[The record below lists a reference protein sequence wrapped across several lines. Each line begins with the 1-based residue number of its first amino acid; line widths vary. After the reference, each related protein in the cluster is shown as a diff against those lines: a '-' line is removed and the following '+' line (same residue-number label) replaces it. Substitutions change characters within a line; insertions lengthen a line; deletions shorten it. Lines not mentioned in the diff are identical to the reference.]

1 MTREPFLVLIAV
13 LGLASCA
20 TAQQE
25 VPPTDDAQ
33 PPADAAAVDDG
44 EAAADG
50 GPRSVSGTR
59 SASTLSWEELSVRLV
74 GRQTNEGL
82 QIDITTLDGDAIVL
96 AAEDIHAH
104 LADLKQRIPAAHDL
118 SPDDIKEM
126 TPLLVA
132 FTGFEKEITFDPSR
146 LIIFS
151 EGSTFY
157 PLHVLPVSPN
167 FDRRLVGLYE
177 TVYGLY
183 LFEPGIDFF
192 ANLEFQYADLT
203 SGTAW
208 LSLVKRV
215 QRAKARREAESQG

>member
-1 MTREPFLVLIAV
+1 MTRQMCLTVIAV
-13 LGLASCA
+13 LGLAPCA

-25 VPPTDDAQ
+25 VPPSGDAQ
-33 PPADAAAVDDG
+33 PPADAAAVDDS
-44 EAAADG
+44 
-50 GPRSVSGTR
+50 GPPSVSGTR
-59 SASTLSWEELSVRLV
+59 IASTLSWEELSVRLV
-74 GRQTNEGL
+74 GRQTSQGL
-82 QIDITTLDGDAIVL
+82 QIDVTTLDGEAIVL

-104 LADLKQRIPAAHDL
+104 LADLKQRIPATHGL
-118 SPDDIKEM
+118 SANDIEEM

-132 FTGFEKEITFDPSR
+132 FTGFEKEISFDPSR

-177 TVYGLY
+177 TVYGIY

-192 ANLEFQYADLT
+192 ANLEFRYADLS
-203 SGTAW
+203 SGARW
-208 LSLVKRV
+208 VSLVRRV
-215 QRAKARREAESQG
+215 QRAKARREAETRE

>member
-1 MTREPFLVLIAV
+1 MTRELFLVLIAV

-25 VPPTDDAQ
+25 VSPADDAQ

-44 EAAADG
+44 
-50 GPRSVSGTR
+50 GPPSVSGTR
-59 SASTLSWEELSVRLV
+59 SANTLSWEELGVRLV
-74 GRQTNEGL
+74 GRETTQGL
-82 QIDITTLDGDAIVL
+82 QIDVTTLDGEAIVL
-96 AAEDIHAH
+96 AAEDIYAH

-118 SPDDIKEM
+118 SHEDIEEM

-177 TVYGLY
+177 TVYGMY

-192 ANLEFQYADLT
+192 ANLEFQYAELT
-203 SGTAW
+203 SGAQW

-215 QRAKARREAESQG
+215 QRAKARREAESQR

>member
-1 MTREPFLVLIAV
+1 MTRELFLVLIAV

-25 VPPTDDAQ
+25 VPPTNDAQ
-33 PPADAAAVDDG
+33 PPADAAAVNDG
-44 EAAADG
+44 KAAADD
-50 GPRSVSGTR
+50 PSSVSGTR
-59 SASTLSWEELSVRLV
+59 SASTLSWEELGVRLV
-74 GRQTNEGL
+74 GRETTQGL
-82 QIDITTLDGDAIVL
+82 QIDVTTLDGEAIVL
-96 AAEDIHAH
+96 AAEDIYAH

-118 SPDDIKEM
+118 SPGDIDEM

-177 TVYGLY
+177 TVYGIY

-203 SGTAW
+203 SGAAW

-215 QRAKARREAESQG
+215 QRAKARREAESQR

>member
-1 MTREPFLVLIAV
+1 MSRELYLSLTAV

-25 VPPTDDAQ
+25 IPPTDDAQ
-33 PPADAAAVDDG
+33 PPADAAAIDDG
-44 EAAADG
+44 
-50 GPRSVSGTR
+50 PPSMSGTR
-59 SASTLSWEELSVRLV
+59 SANTLSWEDLSVRLV
-74 GRQTNEGL
+74 GLQTSQGL
-82 QIDITTLDGDAIVL
+82 QIDVTTLDDDAIAL

-118 SPDDIKEM
+118 FPDDIEEM

-177 TVYGLY
+177 TVYGIY

-203 SGTAW
+203 SGAAW
-208 LSLVKRV
+208 LSLVRRV
-215 QRAKARREAESQG
+215 QRAKARREVESQG

>member
-1 MTREPFLVLIAV
+1 MSRELFLTLIAV
-13 LGLASCA
+13 FGLTACA
-20 TAQQE
+20 TAQQG
-25 VPPTDDAQ
+25 V

-44 EAAADG
+44 
-50 GPRSVSGTR
+50 GPSSASGTR
-59 SASTLSWEELSVRLV
+59 SSSTLSWEELSVRLV
-74 GRQTNEGL
+74 GLQSSQGL
-82 QIDITTLDGDAIVL
+82 QIDVTTLNNEAIVL
-96 AAEDIHAH
+96 AAEDIYAY
-104 LADLKQRIPAAHDL
+104 LADLKQRILAAHNL
-118 SPDDIKEM
+118 SADDIEEM

-177 TVYGLY
+177 TVYGIY

-192 ANLEFQYADLT
+192 ANLEFRYADLS
-203 SGTAW
+203 SGAAW
-208 LSLVKRV
+208 LSLVRRV
-215 QRAKARREAESQG
+215 QRAKARRESESQG